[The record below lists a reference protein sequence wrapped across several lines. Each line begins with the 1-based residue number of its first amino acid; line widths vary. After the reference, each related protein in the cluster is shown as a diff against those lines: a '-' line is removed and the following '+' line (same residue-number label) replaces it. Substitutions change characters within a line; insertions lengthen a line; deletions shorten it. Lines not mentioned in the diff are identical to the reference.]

1 MGACTKLSIALMHKV
16 QGHLDS
22 AMELMEQAR
31 GMYERTYGRQHPYV
45 ANAIYGLACI
55 DCLAGRVP
63 EALQHM
69 EQAVA
74 AGLSDYNSN
83 QHIPTNH
90 DLDVIREEAR
100 FKALFP
106 Q

>member
-1 MGACTKLSIALMHKV
+1 MHKV
-16 QGHLDS
+16 QGNFDS
-22 AMELMEQAR
+22 AMDLMDQAR
-31 GMYERTYGRQHPYV
+31 IIYERTHGHQHPDV
-45 ANAIYGLACI
+45 ANAMYGLACI
-55 DCLAGRVP
+55 DCLVGRVP

-69 EQAVA
+69 EQAAA
-74 AGLSDYNSN
+74 AGLSVYNSQ

-100 FKALFP
+100 FKVLFP

>member
-1 MGACTKLSIALMHKV
+1 MHKV
-16 QGHLDS
+16 QGSFDS

-31 GMYERTYGRQHPYV
+31 GTYERTYGRRHPDV
-45 ANAIYGLACI
+45 ANTMYGLACI

-69 EQAVA
+69 EQAAA
-74 AGLSDYNSN
+74 AGLSVYNSD

-90 DLDVIREEAR
+90 DLDIIREEAR

-106 Q
+106 R

>member
-1 MGACTKLSIALMHKV
+1 MHKD
-16 QGHLDS
+16 QGNFDS
-22 AMELMEQAR
+22 AMELFEEAR
-31 GMYERTYGRQHPYV
+31 TIFEHIRGQQHPDV
-45 ANAIYGLACI
+45 ANTLYGLACI

-74 AGLSDYNSN
+74 AGLSVYNSQ

-90 DLDVIREEAR
+90 DLDVIRDEAR
-100 FKALFP
+100 FKALFS